1 VSTRIDLLA
10 FQMEEAYSV
19 MRQRLDGLT
28 DDEFMWAPVS
38 DPWTVFR
45 DEDAGWTYHYE
56 EPDPEPAPFTTIGWR
71 LVHVALC
78 KVIYHEW
85 AYGPRLLNFINVDNP
100 HDVESSI
107 TMLERGQDL
116 LVEDLSSLSDDD
128 LDTEVLTN
136 WGEAWPAWRIF
147 WTMIDHDSH
156 HGGEIGALRDLY
168 RIGGERSRL
177 IRG

>member
-1 VSTRIDLLA
+1 MSTRVDLLA

-19 MRQRLDGLT
+19 MRRRLDGLT
-28 DDEFMWAPVS
+28 DEEFTWSPVP
-38 DPWTVFR
+38 DPWTVYQ

-85 AYGPRLLNFINVDNP
+85 AYGPRPLNFINVENP
-100 HDVESSI
+100 RNVASSI
-107 TMLERGQDL
+107 SMLEQGQAL

-156 HGGEIGALRDLY
+156 HGAEIGVLRDLY
-168 RIGGERSRL
+168 RIAGPFRV
-177 IRG
+177 